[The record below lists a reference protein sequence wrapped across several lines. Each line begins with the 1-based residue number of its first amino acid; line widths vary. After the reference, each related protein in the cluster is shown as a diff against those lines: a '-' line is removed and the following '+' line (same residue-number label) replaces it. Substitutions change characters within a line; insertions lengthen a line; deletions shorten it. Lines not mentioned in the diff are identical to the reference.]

1 MTGPRA
7 PVAAAPLRILGEY
20 RGLLFVDKPA
30 GLQTE
35 PDARTT
41 DTLLSRLA
49 AQLREPIARL
59 HALSRLDTGVS
70 GVVTLGLSPDARRLV
85 QGWRDLGRFRR
96 RYLGL
101 ATSGPGAN
109 RADAVDAASPVT
121 VAGASGP
128 AGAAGPCLGAWSDS
142 IGRASGSL
150 RSVRGR
156 NPETAHTDYA
166 RVASAALAR
175 ATPSAVHLLALAP
188 LTGRTH
194 QLRVHCA
201 AHGLPLLGDRAYGGA
216 SRFISDS
223 GAVTAL
229 DRIALHAAWVELP
242 LSAPFRI
249 EAPTPAFLLDIWRA
263 FAGDPAAFEHARR
276 LSLPAVPST
285 APPVA
290 SAHQD

>member
-1 MTGPRA
+1 MTGPRP
-7 PVAAAPLRILGEY
+7 PVAAAELRILGEY
-20 RGLLFVDKPA
+20 RGLLFIDKPA

-49 AQLREPIARL
+49 VQLREPISRL

-70 GVVTLGLSPDARRLV
+70 GVVTLGLSADARRLV
-85 QGWRDLGRFRR
+85 QGWREQGRFKR

-101 ATSGPGAN
+101 
-109 RADAVDAASPVT
+109 
-121 VAGASGP
+121 VAGTP
-128 AGAAGPCLGAWSDS
+128 AARAGAWSES
-142 IGRASGSL
+142 IGRAAGSL
-150 RSVRGR
+150 RSISGR
-156 NPETAHTDYA
+156 NPEAAHTDYA
-166 RVASAALAR
+166 LVTSAELPR
-175 ATPSAVHLLALAP
+175 ATPNALHLLALAP

-216 SRFISDS
+216 SRFIGDN
-223 GAVTAL
+223 GAVAAL

-263 FAGDPAAFEHARR
+263 FAGDATAFEAARR
-276 LSLPAVPST
+276 VALPSSPA
-285 APPVA
+285 
-290 SAHQD
+290 

>member
-1 MTGPRA
+1 M
-7 PVAAAPLRILGEY
+7 AAAELRILGEY

-49 AQLREPIARL
+49 TQLREPTTRL

-70 GVVTLGLSPDARRLV
+70 GVVTIALSSDASKLV
-85 QGWRDLGRFRR
+85 QGWREQGRFRR

-101 ATSGPGAN
+101 ATSP
-109 RADAVDAASPVT
+109 R
-121 VAGASGP
+121 GASD
-128 AGAAGPCLGAWSDS
+128 APCAEDRMGTWAES
-142 IGRASGSL
+142 IGRAAGSL
-150 RSVRGR
+150 RSVGGR
-156 NPETAHTDYA
+156 NPESAHTDYA
-166 RVASAALAR
+166 RIASAGLPR
-175 ATPSAVHLLALAP
+175 ANPSALHLLALAP

-194 QLRVHCA
+194 QLRVHCT

-223 GAVTAL
+223 GAVSAL

-263 FAGDPAAFEHARR
+263 FAGDAGAFEDGRRIALPAAQ
-276 LSLPAVPST
+276 ST
-285 APPVA
+285 PPPTE
-290 SAHQD
+290 QD

>member
-1 MTGPRA
+1 LSGARA
-7 PVAAAPLRILGEY
+7 PVAAAELRILGEY

-49 AQLREPIARL
+49 SQLREPAARL

-70 GVVTLGLSPDARRLV
+70 GVVTFGLSPDANRLV
-85 QGWRDLGRFRR
+85 QGWREEGRFRR

-101 ATSGPGAN
+101 ASSPRGTPDAPGTSEVKTG
-109 RADAVDAASPVT
+109 S
-121 VAGASGP
+121 
-128 AGAAGPCLGAWSDS
+128 WSES

-150 RSVRGR
+150 RSIGGR
-156 NPETAHTDYA
+156 NPEPAHTDYA
-166 RVASAALAR
+166 RIASASLPR
-175 ATPSAVHLLALAP
+175 AAPSALHLIALAP

-194 QLRVHCA
+194 QLRVHCT

-249 EAPTPAFLLDIWRA
+249 ESPTPAFFLEIWRA
-263 FAGDPAAFEHARR
+263 FGGDLAAFEEARR
-276 LSLPAVPST
+276 IALPAVPSA
-285 APPVA
+285 APP
-290 SAHQD
+290 SAAFGGEQD

>member
-1 MTGPRA
+1 VTGPRP
-7 PVAAAPLRILGEY
+7 PVAATQLQILGEY

-49 AQLREPIARL
+49 SQLREPIARL

-70 GVVTLGLSPDARRLV
+70 GVVTLGLSADARRLV

-101 ATSGPGAN
+101 ATSALGAKS
-109 RADAVDAASPVT
+109 ASDAAGAT
-121 VAGASGP
+121 AGRGV
-128 AGAAGPCLGAWSDS
+128 WSES

-150 RSVRGR
+150 RSVSGR
-156 NPETAHTDYA
+156 NPESAHTDYA
-166 RVASAALAR
+166 RVASAALPR
-175 ATPSAVHLLALAP
+175 ATPSGLHLLALAP

-194 QLRVHCA
+194 QLRVHCT

-216 SRFISDS
+216 SRFIADS

-249 EAPTPAFLLDIWRA
+249 ESPTPAFLLDIWRT
-263 FAGDPAAFEHARR
+263 FAGDAGAFEEARR
-276 LSLPAVPST
+276 LALP
-285 APPVA
+285 
-290 SAHQD
+290 

>member
-1 MTGPRA
+1 MTGTRA
-7 PVAAAPLRILGEY
+7 PVVATELRILGEY

-35 PDARTT
+35 PDARTA

-49 AQLREPIARL
+49 TQLRLPVSRL

-70 GVVTLGLSPDARRLV
+70 GVVTIGLSPDAHRLV
-85 QGWRDLGRFRR
+85 QGFREQGRFNR

-101 ATSGPGAN
+101 ATA
-109 RADAVDAASPVT
+109 
-121 VAGASGP
+121 GP
-128 AGAAGPCLGAWSDS
+128 AAPGTPFRSGTWSES
-142 IGRASGSL
+142 IGRGAGSS
-150 RSVRGR
+150 RTVGGR

-166 RVASAALAR
+166 CVASAVLAR
-175 ATPSAVHLLALAP
+175 ATPSALNLLALGP

-194 QLRVHCA
+194 QLRVHCG

-249 EAPTPAFLLDIWRA
+249 ESPTPAFMLDLWRA
-263 FAGDPAAFEHARR
+263 FSGDASAFEEARR
-276 LSLPAVPST
+276 LAFPT
-285 APPVA
+285 AQP
-290 SAHQD
+290 

>member
-1 MTGPRA
+1 LTGPRA
-7 PVAAAPLRILGEY
+7 PVAASELRILGEY

-49 AQLREPIARL
+49 TQLRVQVSAL

-70 GVVTLGLSPDARRLV
+70 GVVTLGLNSDANRLV
-85 QGWRDLGRFRR
+85 QGWREQGRFRR

-101 ATSGPGAN
+101 ASSAPSVST
-109 RADAVDAASPVT
+109 AST
-121 VAGASGP
+121 
-128 AGAAGPCLGAWSDS
+128 GAWSDS

-150 RSVRGR
+150 RSVNGR

-166 RVASAALAR
+166 RVSSASLSC
-175 ATPSAVHLLALAP
+175 ATPSALHLLALAP

-216 SRFISDS
+216 SRFTSGT
-223 GAVTAL
+223 GAVSAL

-249 EAPTPAFLLDIWRA
+249 ESPTPAFLLDIWRVFGGGAGA
-263 FAGDPAAFEHARR
+263 FDEARG
-276 LSLPAVPST
+276 LTLP
-285 APPVA
+285 
-290 SAHQD
+290 SATKP

>member
-1 MTGPRA
+1 LTGPRA
-7 PVAAAPLRILGEY
+7 PVAAAELRILGEY

-49 AQLREPIARL
+49 SQLREPTTRL

-70 GVVTLGLSPDARRLV
+70 GVVTFGLSADANRLV
-85 QGWRDLGRFRR
+85 QGWREEGRFRR

-101 ATSGPGAN
+101 ATSPRGTSDAPGAAEA
-109 RADAVDAASPVT
+109 RAGT
-121 VAGASGP
+121 
-128 AGAAGPCLGAWSDS
+128 WSES

-150 RSVRGR
+150 RAVNGR
-156 NPETAHTDYA
+156 NAESAHTDYA
-166 RVASAALAR
+166 RVASASLPR
-175 ATPSAVHLLALAP
+175 ATPSALHLLALAP

-194 QLRVHCA
+194 QLRVHCT
-201 AHGLPLLGDRAYGGA
+201 AHDLPLLGDRAYGGA

-223 GAVTAL
+223 GAVSAL

-249 EAPTPAFLLDIWRA
+249 ESPTPAFFLDIWRA
-263 FAGDPAAFEHARR
+263 FAGDSAAFEAARR
-276 LSLPAVPST
+276 LALPAVPAS
-285 APPVA
+285 APPPA
-290 SAHQD
+290 GFGGEQD

>member
-1 MTGPRA
+1 
-7 PVAAAPLRILGEY
+7 LRILGEY
-20 RGLLFVDKPA
+20 RGLLFIDKPA

-35 PDARTT
+35 PDAKAT

-49 AQLREPIARL
+49 SQLREPIERL

-70 GVVTLGLSPDARRLV
+70 GVVTLGLSPDARRMV
-85 QGWRDLGRFRR
+85 QGWRDQGRFRR

-101 ATSGPGAN
+101 ASSASSPASTAGVPGAH
-109 RADAVDAASPVT
+109 
-121 VAGASGP
+121 
-128 AGAAGPCLGAWSDS
+128 GAWSES
-142 IGRASGSL
+142 IGRAAGSL
-150 RSVRGR
+150 RSVSGR

-166 RVASAALAR
+166 RIASATLVR

-194 QLRVHCA
+194 QLRVHCT

-249 EAPTPAFLLDIWRA
+249 ESPTPAFLLDIWRA
-263 FAGDPAAFEHARR
+263 FAGDAGALEEARR
-276 LSLPAVPST
+276 VALPTAEQP
-285 APPVA
+285 APPMA
-290 SAHQD
+290 SSDQLD

>member
-1 MTGPRA
+1 LTGSRA
-7 PVAAAPLRILGEY
+7 PVAVTELRILGEY

-49 AQLREPIARL
+49 TQLRVPVSGL

-70 GVVTLGLSPDARRLV
+70 GVVTLGLSPDANRLV
-85 QGWRDLGRFRR
+85 QGWREQGRFRR

-101 ATSGPGAN
+101 STGTTTACT
-109 RADAVDAASPVT
+109 
-121 VAGASGP
+121 
-128 AGAAGPCLGAWSDS
+128 GAWSES

-150 RSVRGR
+150 RSVSGR
-156 NPETAHTDYA
+156 NPEAAHTDYA
-166 RVASAALAR
+166 RVASATLPR
-175 ATPSAVHLLALAP
+175 ATPNALHLLALAP

-194 QLRVHCA
+194 QLRVHCT

-216 SRFISDS
+216 SRFTSGS

-249 EAPTPAFLLDIWRA
+249 ESPTPAFLFDIWRA
-263 FAGDPAAFEHARR
+263 FAGDPSVFEEAR
-276 LSLPAVPST
+276 LLELPAA
-285 APPVA
+285 APQRP
-290 SAHQD
+290 

>member
-1 MTGPRA
+1 
-7 PVAAAPLRILGEY
+7 LGEY

-49 AQLREPIARL
+49 AQLREPVSRL

-70 GVVTLGLSPDARRLV
+70 GVVTLGLSPEACRLV
-85 QGWRDLGRFRR
+85 QGWRDQGRFRR

-101 ATSGPGAN
+101 ATSKLGTS
-109 RADAVDAASPVT
+109 DSPT
-121 VAGASGP
+121 A
-128 AGAAGPCLGAWSDS
+128 LGAPRSPDARVGNWSER
-142 IGRASGSL
+142 IGRAAGSL
-150 RSVRGR
+150 RSVGGR
-156 NPETAHTDYA
+156 NPEAAHTDYA
-166 RVASAALAR
+166 RVACATLPR
-175 ATPSAVHLLALAP
+175 ATPSALHLLALAP

-194 QLRVHCA
+194 QLRVHCT

-249 EAPTPAFLLDIWRA
+249 ESPTPAFLCDLWRA
-263 FAGDPAAFEHARR
+263 FGGDAAAFEEARR
-276 LSLPAVPST
+276 LAVPAVQPT
-285 APPVA
+285 APLMPVA
-290 SAHQD
+290 EDQD

>member
-1 MTGPRA
+1 M
-7 PVAAAPLRILGEY
+7 GEY

-49 AQLREPIARL
+49 TQLREPVSRL

-70 GVVTLGLSPDARRLV
+70 GVVTVGLSADANRLM
-85 QGWRDLGRFRR
+85 QGWREQGRFRR

-101 ATSGPGAN
+101 ATSPRGLP
-109 RADAVDAASPVT
+109 DT
-121 VAGASGP
+121 
-128 AGAAGPCLGAWSDS
+128 SDEARTGS
-142 IGRASGSL
+142 WTEDIGRGSGSL
-150 RSVRGR
+150 RSVNGR
-156 NPETAHTDYA
+156 NPESARTDYA
-166 RVASAALAR
+166 RVATASLPS
-175 ATPSAVHLLALAP
+175 ATPSALLLLALAP

-194 QLRVHCA
+194 QLRVHCT

-249 EAPTPAFLLDIWRA
+249 ESPTPAFFLDLWRA
-263 FAGDPAAFEHARR
+263 FAGDFAVFEQARR
-276 LSLPAVPST
+276 LALP
-285 APPVA
+285 
-290 SAHQD
+290 

>member
-1 MTGPRA
+1 LTGPRP
-7 PVAAAPLRILGEY
+7 PVAAAELQILGEY

-49 AQLREPIARL
+49 TQLHVPAARL

-70 GVVTLGLSPDARRLV
+70 GVVTLGLSPDANRLV
-85 QGWRDLGRFRR
+85 QGWREEGRFRR

-101 ATSGPGAN
+101 ASSPRGVSDAPGTAQ
-109 RADAVDAASPVT
+109 ACV
-121 VAGASGP
+121 
-128 AGAAGPCLGAWSDS
+128 GAWSES

-150 RSVRGR
+150 RSVGGR
-156 NPETAHTDYA
+156 NPEPAHTDYA
-166 RVASAALAR
+166 RVASVSLPR

-194 QLRVHCA
+194 QLRVHCT

-216 SRFISDS
+216 SRFISDN

-249 EAPTPAFLLDIWRA
+249 EAPTPRLFLDLWRV
-263 FAGDPAAFEHARR
+263 FGGEPAAFEEARR
-276 LSLPAVPST
+276 ITLPEA
-285 APPVA
+285 
-290 SAHQD
+290 

>member
-1 MTGPRA
+1 MTGSRA
-7 PVAAAPLRILGEY
+7 PIPASELRILGEY

-35 PDARTT
+35 PDAKTT
-41 DTLLSRLA
+41 DALLSRLA
-49 AQLREPIARL
+49 TQLREPVARL

-70 GVVTLGLSPDARRLV
+70 GVVTIGLSADARRLV

-101 ATSGPGAN
+101 ATSALGAPDT
-109 RADAVDAASPVT
+109 ACAVGGV
-121 VAGASGP
+121 
-128 AGAAGPCLGAWSDS
+128 GAWSES
-142 IGRASGSL
+142 IGRAGGSL
-150 RSVRGR
+150 RSVAGR
-156 NPETAHTDYA
+156 NPESAHTDYA
-166 RVASAALAR
+166 RVASATLVR
-175 ATPSAVHLLALAP
+175 ATPSALHLLALAP

-194 QLRVHCA
+194 QLRVHCT

-249 EAPTPAFLLDIWRA
+249 ESPTPAFLLDIWRA
-263 FAGDPAAFEHARR
+263 FAGDAAALEEARR
-276 LSLPAVPST
+276 VALPATVST
-285 APPVA
+285 APRTAA
-290 SAHQD
+290 SDQQD

>member
-1 MTGPRA
+1 
-7 PVAAAPLRILGEY
+7 LGEY

-35 PDARTT
+35 PDARTK

-49 AQLREPIARL
+49 AQLREPAARL

-70 GVVTLGLSPDARRLV
+70 GVVTVGLSADANRLV
-85 QGWRDLGRFRR
+85 QGWREEGRFRR

-101 ATSGPGAN
+101 ASSPRGVSDLPLGEGRVGSWSG
-109 RADAVDAASPVT
+109 
-121 VAGASGP
+121 
-128 AGAAGPCLGAWSDS
+128 S

-150 RSVRGR
+150 RSIGGR
-156 NPETAHTDYA
+156 NPEAAHTDYA
-166 RVASAALAR
+166 RIASASLPR
-175 ATPSAVHLLALAP
+175 ATPSALHLLALAP

-194 QLRVHCA
+194 QLRVHCT

-223 GAVTAL
+223 GAVSAL
-229 DRIALHAAWVELP
+229 DRVALHAAWVELP

-249 EAPTPAFLLDIWRA
+249 ESPTPAFFLDIWRA
-263 FAGDPAAFEHARR
+263 FAGDSAAFEEARR
-276 LSLPAVPST
+276 IALPAVPTST
-285 APPVA
+285 VPATGFGGE
-290 SAHQD
+290 QD

>member
-1 MTGPRA
+1 LTGSRA
-7 PVAAAPLRILGEY
+7 PVAVTELRILGEY

-49 AQLREPIARL
+49 TQLRVPASGL

-70 GVVTLGLSPDARRLV
+70 GVVTLGLSPDANRLV
-85 QGWRDLGRFRR
+85 QSWREQGRFRR

-101 ATSGPGAN
+101 STGTTSA
-109 RADAVDAASPVT
+109 RT
-121 VAGASGP
+121 
-128 AGAAGPCLGAWSDS
+128 GAWCES

-150 RSVRGR
+150 RSVSGR
-156 NPETAHTDYA
+156 NPEPAHTDYA
-166 RVASAALAR
+166 RVASATLPR
-175 ATPSAVHLLALAP
+175 ATPNELHLLALAP

-194 QLRVHCA
+194 QLRVHCT

-216 SRFISDS
+216 SRFTSSS
-223 GAVTAL
+223 GAVSAL

-249 EAPTPAFLLDIWRA
+249 ESPTPAFLLDTWRA
-263 FAGDPAAFEHARR
+263 FGGDTAAFEEARR
-276 LSLPAVPST
+276 LELPAP
-285 APPVA
+285 AAQEP
-290 SAHQD
+290 

>member
-1 MTGPRA
+1 LTGPRA
-7 PVAAAPLRILGEY
+7 PIPVAELRILGEY

-35 PDARTT
+35 PDAKTT

-49 AQLREPIARL
+49 TQLREPIARL

-70 GVVTLGLSPDARRLV
+70 GVVTLGLSADANRLV
-85 QGWRDLGRFRR
+85 QGWRDAGRFRR

-101 ATSGPGAN
+101 ASSPRGVP
-109 RADAVDAASPVT
+109 DARGGSETATGSWT
-121 VAGASGP
+121 E
-128 AGAAGPCLGAWSDS
+128 S

-150 RSVRGR
+150 RSVSGR
-156 NPETAHTDYA
+156 HPESAHTDYA
-166 RVASAALAR
+166 RIASATLLR
-175 ATPSAVHLLALAP
+175 ATPSALHLLALAP

-194 QLRVHCA
+194 QLRVHCT
-201 AHGLPLLGDRAYGGA
+201 AHGMPLLGDRAYGGA

-249 EAPTPAFLLDIWRA
+249 EAPTPAFLHDIWRA
-263 FAGDPAAFEHARR
+263 FAGDAAALEQARR
-276 LSLPAVPST
+276 VALPAT
-285 APPVA
+285 E
-290 SAHQD
+290 H

>member
-1 MTGPRA
+1 LTGSRA
-7 PVAAAPLRILGEY
+7 PVASTELRILGEY

-35 PDARTT
+35 PDVRTT

-49 AQLREPIARL
+49 TQLRVPVSGL

-70 GVVTLGLSPDARRLV
+70 GVVTLGLSPDAHRLV
-85 QGWRDLGRFRR
+85 QGWREQGRFRR

-101 ATSGPGAN
+101 ASGATT
-109 RADAVDAASPVT
+109 ADT
-121 VAGASGP
+121 
-128 AGAAGPCLGAWSDS
+128 GAWSES

-150 RSVRGR
+150 RSVSGR
-156 NPETAHTDYA
+156 NPEPAHTDYA
-166 RVASAALAR
+166 RVASAILPR
-175 ATPSAVHLLALAP
+175 ATPSALHLLALAP

-194 QLRVHCA
+194 QLRVHCT

-216 SRFISDS
+216 SRFIGNN

-249 EAPTPAFLLDIWRA
+249 ESPTPIFLLDIWRA
-263 FAGDPAAFEHARR
+263 FGGDAAAFEEARR
-276 LSLPAVPST
+276 LALPA
-285 APPVA
+285 A
-290 SAHQD
+290 SAPQA